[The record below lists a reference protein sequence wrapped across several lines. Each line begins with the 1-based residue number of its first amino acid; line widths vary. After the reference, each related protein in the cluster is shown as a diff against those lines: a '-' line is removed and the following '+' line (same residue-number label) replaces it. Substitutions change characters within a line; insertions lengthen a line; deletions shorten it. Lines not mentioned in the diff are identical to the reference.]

1 MFNFLKINV
10 LNILK
15 CLLKLRINKLEVKPW
30 FVSDEFDEWPLNWL
44 QFVEHNYTCLFN
56 YACCLFW

>member
-1 MFNFLKINV
+1 MFIKIKK
-10 LNILK
+10 IK
-15 CLLKLRINKLEVKPW
+15 KLEVKPC
-30 FVSDEFDEWPLNWL
+30 FVNDEFHEWPLNWL